1 MDSKMSDRLRAMVRQ
16 ARAKAAP
23 VKVRLRAGLSGRQ
36 LTGAVRELR
45 SRLGGAEY
53 LSISGTVH
61 GTLPLD
67 AAETVAGLPEV
78 EWVDVEP
85 EVPIE
90 ELIDP
95 E

>member
-1 MDSKMSDRLRAMVRQ
+1 MDSKMSDRLQAMVRQ
-16 ARAKAAP
+16 AGAKTAP
-23 VKVRLRAGLSGRQ
+23 VKVRLRAGLSGKK
-36 LTGAVRELR
+36 LTGAVKKLQ

-53 LSISGTVH
+53 LAISGTVH

-67 AAETVAGLPEV
+67 TAETVAGLPEV
-78 EWVDVEP
+78 EWMDVEP

-95 E
+95 G